1 MQKSKRGL
9 TILQTAPF
17 GLPPCTP
24 SSFLLTSTLTK
35 KKKKR
40 GERGG
45 EEKKRRSPHGLRS
58 DFRYVQQ
65 TYISSLP
72 WPRKRPLRADWGRSV
87 IIYCNTK
94 GN

>member
-24 SSFLLTSTLTK
+24 SSFLLTSTLI
-35 KKKKR
+35 KKKR

-58 DFRYVQQ
+58 DFR
-65 TYISSLP
+65 
-72 WPRKRPLRADWGRSV
+72 
-87 IIYCNTK
+87 
-94 GN
+94 